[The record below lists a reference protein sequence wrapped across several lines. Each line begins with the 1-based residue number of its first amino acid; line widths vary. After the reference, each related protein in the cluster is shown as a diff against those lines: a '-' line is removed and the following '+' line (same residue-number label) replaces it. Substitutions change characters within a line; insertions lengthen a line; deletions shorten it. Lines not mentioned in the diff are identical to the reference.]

1 MRVGLENRFWVFP
14 LTPVG
19 AGHRRARNFKMARRH
34 HPLVLP
40 ASWKKAEC
48 MAVASTM
55 RAWNPSRPGGATGR
69 GKVGWIE
76 NLLVAGHCHLPHAGR
91 APPTRVTRSGWWRKA
106 AAVYRS
112 VKIEKGPTRR
122 RPFFHRTTAVVGPP
136 RHVSQSPD
144 GWRITWPFPARVWGF
159 QRGPERPPGPPVSSR
174 RPATVMKTWPLRA

>member
-1 MRVGLENRFWVFP
+1 MRVGLENRFWAFP

-76 NLLVAGHCHLPHAGR
+76 NLLVAGHCHFATRGAR
-91 APPTRVTRSGWWRKA
+91 ASHPCDPERLV
-106 AAVYRS
+106 
-112 VKIEKGPTRR
+112 EKGGG
-122 RPFFHRTTAVVGPP
+122 PFTEA
-136 RHVSQSPD
+136 
-144 GWRITWPFPARVWGF
+144 
-159 QRGPERPPGPPVSSR
+159 
-174 RPATVMKTWPLRA
+174 